1 MSRRSDEPLTESTQR
16 GRSAEQALAE
26 SLKELADI
34 KFALDE
40 SSIVAIT
47 DQRGIINYVNDK
59 FCDISKYTREE
70 LLGQDHRIINSRYHP
85 KEFIRNLW
93 TTIAEGRVWRGEIR
107 NVAKDGSHYWV
118 DTTIVP
124 FLNAEGKPYQYVSIR
139 SDITERKRLEAEL
152 VRAAQLSLIGEL
164 AANLAHE
171 IKNPLAGIQ
180 GAVDILIRRRED
192 GDPERTVLEG
202 VRREIG
208 RIDGTVRAL
217 LERARPRA
225 LQVARAS
232 LTEVVNH
239 AVQLARDQTALSNA
253 SRRNVR
259 VEFEPPHE
267 SFILPLDAAQVED
280 AVLNLVLNAVEA
292 VEAEGRVTVRI
303 YRRPAGGAGGTR
315 DEVVVEVEDD
325 GRGIGEQELQHIF
338 NPFYTTT
345 SGGTGL
351 GLPAARRIARAHGG
365 QIDVRSMPGEGST
378 FTLRLP
384 VPAQS

>member
-1 MSRRSDEPLTESTQR
+1 
-16 GRSAEQALAE
+16 
-26 SLKELADI
+26 
-34 KFALDE
+34 
-40 SSIVAIT
+40 
-47 DQRGIINYVNDK
+47 
-59 FCDISKYTREE
+59 
-70 LLGQDHRIINSRYHP
+70 
-85 KEFIRNLW
+85 
-93 TTIAEGRVWRGEIR
+93 
-107 NVAKDGSHYWV
+107 V

-259 VEFEPPHE
+259 VEFDPPGEP
-267 SFILPLDAAQVED
+267 FILPLDAAQVED

-292 VEAEGRVTVRI
+292 VEAEGRVAVRI
-303 YRRPAGGAGGTR
+303 YRRAAGGAGGTR

-325 GRGIGEQELQHIF
+325 GRGISEQELQHIF

-365 QIDVRSMPGEGST
+365 QIDVRSTPGEGST

>member
-1 MSRRSDEPLTESTQR
+1 MSRRSDEPLTESTER
-16 GRSAEQALAE
+16 GQSAEQALAE

-59 FCDISKYTREE
+59 FCDISKYSREE

-93 TTIAEGRVWRGEIR
+93 TTIAQGRVWRGEIR

-253 SRRNVR
+253 SRRNVHI
-259 VEFEPPHE
+259 EFDPPDE
-267 SFILPLDAAQVED
+267 FFILPLDAAQVED

-292 VEAEGRVTVRI
+292 VEAEGRVAVRI
-303 YRRPAGGAGGTR
+303 YHRPAGGTGGTR
-315 DEVVVEVEDD
+315 DEVAVEVEDD

-365 QIDVRSMPGEGST
+365 QIDVRSTPGEGSA

>member
-1 MSRRSDEPLTESTQR
+1 MSRRSDEPLAESTER

-59 FCDISKYTREE
+59 FCDISKYSREE
-70 LLGQDHRIINSRYHP
+70 LLGQDHRLINSRYHP

-93 TTIAEGRVWRGEIR
+93 TTIAQGRVWRGEIR

-259 VEFEPPHE
+259 VEFDPPGE
-267 SFILPLDAAQVED
+267 AFILPLDAAQVED
-280 AVLNLVLNAVEA
+280 AVLNLVINAVEA
-292 VEAEGRVTVRI
+292 VEAEGRVAVRI
-303 YRRPAGGAGGTR
+303 YRRPAGGTGGTR
-315 DEVVVEVEDD
+315 DEIVVEVEDD

-365 QIDVRSMPGEGST
+365 QIDVRSTPGEGSA

>member
-1 MSRRSDEPLTESTQR
+1 
-16 GRSAEQALAE
+16 
-26 SLKELADI
+26 LADI

-59 FCDISKYTREE
+59 FCDISKYSRAE

-239 AVQLARDQTALSNA
+239 AVQLARDQTALSSA

-259 VEFEPPHE
+259 VEFDPPDEFLHPSAGRRAGRRRGAE
-267 SFILPLDAAQVED
+267 SCDQRRRSRGSGRSGHRPHLPSPG
-280 AVLNLVLNAVEA
+280 
-292 VEAEGRVTVRI
+292 GR
-303 YRRPAGGAGGTR
+303 RRR
-315 DEVVVEVEDD
+315 
-325 GRGIGEQELQHIF
+325 H
-338 NPFYTTT
+338 
-345 SGGTGL
+345 
-351 GLPAARRIARAHGG
+351 ARRGR
-365 QIDVRSMPGEGST
+365 R
-378 FTLRLP
+378 
-384 VPAQS
+384 